1 MYEFTLPDLGE
12 GIQEGELL
20 LWHVQEKDRIKED
33 DPLCD
38 METDKAAVT
47 IPSPKTGVIH
57 TLGAQPGDMVQVG
70 QVLVT
75 IETEESTDTGT
86 SKGDASSSRVPD
98 KEGWTKKEWNKE
110 ETNQDSQDVKAA
122 DTSADNQDSR
132 ARAIAAPAVRR
143 LAREMDI
150 DINQVPATGPGG
162 RVTADDL
169 LKYDTH
175 GTDAGAGSKG
185 TDGAAKQPEETA
197 ESVEKR
203 TVPGSRDANSKED
216 WAPVSGI
223 PFLSLSPLPDFAAQG
238 PVEKIP
244 MRSVRKKTAAKTV
257 TSSILVPHVAH
268 MDEADVTELET
279 LRRAYNDKTDGP
291 HAIDDTQEHRGHLTL
306 MAFVIKAVAGLLKKY
321 PAFNASVDTDSMQ
334 IIHKKFFHIGFAADT
349 PRGLLVPVI
358 QDADQHSLATLGMR
372 IRHLAQQAKKG
383 EIQVENLTG
392 GTFSVTN
399 VGAIGGT
406 HVLPII
412 NYPESAILGMGRVA
426 AKPVVRN
433 GEIVI
438 RQMLP
443 LTLCFDHRVADGARA
458 ARFVRDLV
466 EMLED
471 PMKFMAHI

>member
-1 MYEFTLPDLGE
+1 MYEFKLPDLGE
-12 GIQEGELL
+12 GIHEGELL
-20 LWHVQEKDRIKED
+20 VWHVQEKSRIKED

-47 IPSPKTGVIH
+47 IPSPKSGVVH
-57 TLGAQPGDMVQVG
+57 RLGAQPGDMVQVG

-75 IETEESTDTGT
+75 IETDVSAGT
-86 SKGDASSSRVPD
+86 QTAASAALSSEVPD
-98 KEGWTKKEWNKE
+98 KEEQNKEGRNKE
-110 ETNQDSQDVKAA
+110 ENTHGNQEVTPA
-122 DTSADNQDSR
+122 DTIAEDQGSR
-132 ARAIAAPAVRR
+132 GRAIAAPAVRR

-169 LKYDTH
+169 MKYDSH
-175 GTDAGAGSKG
+175 GTGAAAGSDG
-185 TDGAAKQPEETA
+185 TAKQSAETA
-197 ESVEKR
+197 ETDEKK
-203 TVPGSRDANSKED
+203 SAARDTGTKSD
-216 WAPVSGI
+216 MAPVSGI
-223 PFLSLSPLPDFAAQG
+223 PFLTLLPMPDFAAQG

-244 MRSVRKKTAAKTV
+244 MRSVRKKTAARTV

-279 LRRAYNDKTDGP
+279 LRRKYNDKKQGGTD
-291 HAIDDTQEHRGHLTL
+291 IDDTQEHSSHLTL

-334 IIHKKFFHIGFAADT
+334 IILKKFVHIGFAADT

-358 QDADQHSLATLGMR
+358 QDADRHSLAALGMR
-372 IRHLAQQAKKG
+372 IRHLAQLAQKD

-406 HVLPII
+406 HVMPII

-426 AKPVVRN
+426 KKPVVKDD
-433 GEIVI
+433 EIKI

-443 LTLCFDHRVADGARA
+443 LTLCFDHRVADGAQA

-466 EMLED
+466 AMLED

>member
-1 MYEFTLPDLGE
+1 MYEFKLPDLGE

-20 LWHVQEKDRIKED
+20 VWHVQEKDLIKED

-47 IPSPKTGVIH
+47 IPSPKTGVIF

-75 IETEESTDTGT
+75 IETEESTETGT
-86 SKGDASSSRVPD
+86 PKADATSSRVPD
-98 KEGWTKKEWNKE
+98 KEGRNKKGRNKE
-110 ETNQDSQDVKAA
+110 ETNQDSQDFKAA
-122 DTSADNQDSR
+122 DTSADNQSSQ

-175 GTDAGAGSKG
+175 GTDTGGGSKG
-185 TDGAAKQPEETA
+185 KEGAAKQPEETA
-197 ESVEKR
+197 ESVESR
-203 TVPGSRDANSKED
+203 TAARDAGAKKD
-216 WAPVSGI
+216 MAPTSSI
-223 PFLSLSPLPDFAAQG
+223 PFLTLSPLPDFTAQG

-244 MRSVRKKTAAKTV
+244 MRSVRKKTAARTV

-279 LRRAYNDKTDGP
+279 LRRAYNDKTDGR
-291 HAIDDTQEHRGHLTL
+291 HDYDDTKEQNGHLTL

-412 NYPESAILGMGRVA
+412 NYPESAILGMGRVVK
-426 AKPVVRN
+426 KPVVKDD
-433 GEIVI
+433 EIKI
-438 RQMLP
+438 RLMLS
-443 LTLCFDHRVADGARA
+443 LTLCFDHRVADGAQA

-471 PMKFMAHI
+471 PMVFMAHI

>member
-1 MYEFTLPDLGE
+1 MYEFKLPDLGE

-20 LWHVQEKDRIKED
+20 VWHVQEKDRINED

-47 IPSPKTGVIH
+47 IPSPKTGVIQ

-75 IETEESTDTGT
+75 IET
-86 SKGDASSSRVPD
+86 DASSGTGSAEAEISSSGVPD
-98 KEGWTKKEWNKE
+98 KEQQNKE
-110 ETNQDSQDVKAA
+110 VPNTEGRNKQERNQDSKESRAVDTLAENQDSQ
-122 DTSADNQDSR
+122 TR
-132 ARAIAAPAVRR
+132 AMAAPAVRR

-150 DINQVPATGPGG
+150 DINQVTASGPGG

-169 LKYDTH
+169 LKYDKQ
-175 GTDAGAGSKG
+175 GADAAKDS
-185 TDGAAKQPEETA
+185 DGAAKHSPETA
-197 ESVEKR
+197 GAFENR
-203 TVPGSRDANSKED
+203 TVPTDAD
-216 WAPVSGI
+216 DTGDRPPAAGI
-223 PFLSLSPLPDFAAQG
+223 PFLSLSPLPDFSAQG

-244 MRSVRKKTAAKTV
+244 MRSVRKKTAARTV

-279 LRRAYNDKTDGP
+279 LRQAYNDKKQGL
-291 HAIDDTQEHRGHLTL
+291 HGWDDTHEHSGHLTL

-321 PAFNASVDTDSMQ
+321 PAFNASVDTDSMH
-334 IIHKKFFHIGFAADT
+334 IIHKKFVNVGFAADT

-358 QDADQHSLATLGMR
+358 QDADRHSLAALGMG
-372 IRHLAQQAKKG
+372 IRDLAQQAKKG
-383 EIQVENLTG
+383 EIQVENLAG

-406 HVLPII
+406 HVMPII

-426 AKPVVRN
+426 KKPVVVN
-433 GEIVI
+433 DEIKI
-438 RQMLP
+438 RQILP
-443 LTLCFDHRVADGARA
+443 LTLCFDHRVADGAQA

-471 PMKFMAHI
+471 PMVFMAHI

>member
-1 MYEFTLPDLGE
+1 MYAFKLPDLGE

-20 LWHVQEKDRIKED
+20 VWHVQQKERINED

-47 IPSPKTGVIH
+47 IPSPKTGIVH

-75 IETEESTDTGT
+75 IETEESTEPSTA
-86 SKGDASSSRVPD
+86 KGDASPSRVPD
-98 KEGWTKKEWNKE
+98 KDKGHKKGRNKE
-110 ETNQDSQDVKAA
+110 EKNKVSQEGKAA
-122 DTSADNQDSR
+122 GTSAQNHDS
-132 ARAIAAPAVRR
+132 RAIAAPAVRR

-169 LKYDTH
+169 LKYDTQ
-175 GTDAGAGSKG
+175 GTDAAAVS
-185 TDGAAKQPEETA
+185 DGAAEKSAATA
-197 ESVEKR
+197 ESVES
-203 TVPGSRDANSKED
+203 TIASSDAASTSDMAQVP
-216 WAPVSGI
+216 GI
-223 PFLSLSPLPDFAAQG
+223 PFLTLSPMPDFAAQG

-244 MRSVRKKTAAKTV
+244 IRSVRKKTAARTV
-257 TSSILVPHVAH
+257 TSSVLVPHVAH

-279 LRRAYNDKTDGP
+279 LRRAYNDKTDDAHP
-291 HAIDDTQEHRGHLTL
+291 SDDTQEHSGHLTL
-306 MAFVIKAVAGLLKKY
+306 MAFVIKALAGLLKKY

-334 IIHKKFFHIGFAADT
+334 IIHKKFVHIGFAADT

-358 QDADQHSLATLGMR
+358 QDADRHSLSDLGLR
-372 IRHLAQQAKKG
+372 IRHLAREAKKG

-406 HVLPII
+406 HVMPII
-412 NYPESAILGMGRVA
+412 NYPESAILGMGRVVK
-426 AKPVVRN
+426 KPVVKN
-433 GEIVI
+433 DDIVI

-443 LTLCFDHRVADGARA
+443 LTLCFDHRVADGAQA

-471 PMKFMAHI
+471 PVMFMAHI